1 MGLRAKLVELLS
13 RGEPPVRDPNE
24 LVELQTVDVHNGPM
38 TVETLRSGGI
48 DAIPLPSFDAALG
61 RSETVI
67 MVPRHQLGEAVAL
80 LDSLG

>member
-13 RGEPPVRDPNE
+13 RGEAPERDPDE

-48 DAIPLPSFDAALG
+48 DAVPLPSYDAALG
-61 RSETVI
+61 RSETLI
-67 MVPRHQLGEAVAL
+67 MVPRHQFGDAAAV
-80 LDSLG
+80 LDSLR